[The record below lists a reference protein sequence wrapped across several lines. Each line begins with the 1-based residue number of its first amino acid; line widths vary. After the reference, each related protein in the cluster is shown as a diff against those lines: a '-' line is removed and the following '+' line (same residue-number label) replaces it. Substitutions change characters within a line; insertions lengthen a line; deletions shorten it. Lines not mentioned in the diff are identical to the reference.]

1 MCSCLSLSVCLSDC
15 LSVSVCVSPYVC
27 VPVSVSICL
36 SLNQPVCQTIIL
48 KIEQS
53 LFLSPQPLVSRPLL
67 KISPDLIEC
76 QVGSPNIDQHVISL
90 HCINEKL
97 CVQGQYDFLSN
108 SCYQYYKKSTDWSI
122 RRIFILSSKLKVI
135 GSTVNFKVNCLFY
148 LQELLA
154 YLPGNM
160 GKAHTAC
167 WKHDRARQIIGAGAW
182 SF

>member
-1 MCSCLSLSVCLSDC
+1 MTVSQSVSQAVGQSVCVPVCLCLSDC

-76 QVGSPNIDQHVISL
+76 QVGSPSIDQRVISL
-90 HCINEKL
+90 HSINEKL
-97 CVQGQYDFLSN
+97 CVQGQYMIS
-108 SCYQYYKKSTDWSI
+108 YQTLVTNTIK
-122 RRIFILSSKLKVI
+122 
-135 GSTVNFKVNCLFY
+135 N
-148 LQELLA
+148 LQT
-154 YLPGNM
+154 G
-160 GKAHTAC
+160 
-167 WKHDRARQIIGAGAW
+167 Q
-182 SF
+182 